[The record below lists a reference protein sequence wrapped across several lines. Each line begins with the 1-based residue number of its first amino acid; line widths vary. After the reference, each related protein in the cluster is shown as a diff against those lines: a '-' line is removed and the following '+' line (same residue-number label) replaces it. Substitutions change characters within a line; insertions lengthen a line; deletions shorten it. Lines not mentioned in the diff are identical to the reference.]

1 MTNYGYIP
9 PSLSTIIRIVNL
21 PHTPLKM
28 LSRQALLRA
37 RIPALR
43 NAVQRR
49 FASTDGLP
57 KLEGAMDNAFNR
69 ERQAVKAHAAK
80 SAGEFPA
87 SLTVLALR
95 IESDVGV

>member
-1 MTNYGYIP
+1 
-9 PSLSTIIRIVNL
+9 
-21 PHTPLKM
+21 M

-37 RIPALR
+37 RTPILR

-57 KLEGAMDNAFNR
+57 LEGAMDNAFNR

-80 SAGEFPA
+80 SAGEFSSKFDCLSVA
-87 SLTVLALR
+87 NWVWR
-95 IESDVGV
+95 WCMN

>member
-1 MTNYGYIP
+1 
-9 PSLSTIIRIVNL
+9 
-21 PHTPLKM
+21 M
-28 LSRQALLRA
+28 LTRQALLRA
-37 RIPALR
+37 RTPALR

-80 SAGEFPA
+80 SAGEVPA
-87 SLTVLALR
+87 SLTVLAWR